1 MSRCVTPRSKIA
13 GFLERGRRASRRR
26 RTADSASSQGLT
38 RAAVRPSPFAFCS
51 QGIERGVRADPLPHS
66 IRTANVRTPIR
77 HLEMGPGD
85 LLFFLGGTVAHGA
98 YRWESPEPRRQAL
111 FSYSQQRE
119 RPFTW

>member
-1 MSRCVTPRSKIA
+1 MWSACFA
-13 GFLERGRRASRRR
+13 QEAHGGFCIIPGSHKSCCKAEPLRI
-26 RTADSASSQGLT
+26 L
-38 RAAVRPSPFAFCS
+38 CS

-111 FSYSQQRE
+111 FSYNQQRE